1 MDDSKGFKYMWW
13 SVFMLGLGMTV
24 YSVLTL
30 VSDFL
35 KFDVTTVVTMK
46 QEESFD
52 FPSLTFCNKNLV
64 HCGRLLKTILECEK
78 VRTFFD

>member
-13 SVFMLGLGMTV
+13 SVFLLGLGMTV

-46 QEESFD
+46 QEECFD

-64 HCGRLLKTILECEK
+64 HCRRLLKRILECEK
-78 VRTFFD
+78 VRTIFD

>member
-13 SVFMLGLGMTV
+13 SVFILGLGMTV
-24 YSVLTL
+24 YSVLEL
-30 VSDFL
+30 AGDIL

>member
-1 MDDSKGFKYMWW
+1 
-13 SVFMLGLGMTV
+13 MLGLGMTV

-46 QEESFD
+46 QEEFFD

-64 HCGRLLKTILECEK
+64 HCRRLLKRILECEK
-78 VRTFFD
+78 VRTIFYLLNKNTIYMKRNL